1 MLTAAEK
8 QALALR
14 TNDRAVWVAET
25 YPKGTRVRNPGTGI
39 TGTVKRHHPKADPV
53 GGHLV
58 ILWDELPEGSKSR
71 TTSITAAFGNLE
83 II

>member
-1 MLTAAEK
+1 MLSAAEK

-25 YPKGTRVRNPGTGI
+25 YPPGTRVRLGNGAL
-39 TGTVKRHHPKADPV
+39 GTVKRHHPKADPV

-58 ILWDELPEGSKSR
+58 IQLDELPEGRKSR
-71 TTSITAAFGNLE
+71 ILAITAAFGNLE
-83 II
+83 KI